1 MKRSLIPMAVVLSV
15 VSLSLN
21 GPSAYGGGRGG
32 GGGHGG
38 GWAGGGHGWSGGGGG
53 RGWGG
58 GGCTHFGSMAARGG
72 QTFTRSGMGTWSG
85 QRWGGRNWNGNN
97 WSGQRWGGGHW
108 NNWNRNGNHHNNNN
122 VIFIGDFGFPLWW
135 GWGYP
140 YYGDGYGYP
149 YGYGYGNG
157 YGYPYGGTTTAI
169 TAALTTGMATRL
181 EGTRTAITAA
191 RATKMAIP
199 PIQEWRSCN
208 ADLRGPGITLAQSME
223 SLGLRRGE
231 QLTLTSANMD
241 LQANR
246 GITECDAIDP
256 PIFQFSDEG
265 VHFGPVASRV
275 SLIEVV
281 ALPIAFGSA
290 YHRAPNGS
298 ISEIRSTPRLSR
310 RARIS

>member
-1 MKRSLIPMAVVLSV
+1 MAT
-15 VSLSLN
+15 
-21 GPSAYGGGRGG
+21 A
-32 GGGHGG
+32 
-38 GWAGGGHGWSGGGGG
+38 
-53 RGWGG
+53 
-58 GGCTHFGSMAARGG
+58 THTDMDTGTAMAIR
-72 QTFTRSGMGTWSG
+72 M
-85 QRWGGRNWNGNN
+85 
-97 WSGQRWGGGHW
+97 
-108 NNWNRNGNHHNNNN
+108 
-122 VIFIGDFGFPLWW
+122 
-135 GWGYP
+135 
-140 YYGDGYGYP
+140 
-149 YGYGYGNG
+149 
-157 YGYPYGGTTTAI
+157 GGTTTAI
-169 TAALTTGMATRL
+169 TAALTTAMATRL
-181 EGTRTAITAA
+181 EGTRAAITAA

-208 ADLRGPGITLAQSME
+208 ADLRGPGITLTQSME
-223 SLGLRRGE
+223 SWGLRRGE

-246 GITECDAIDP
+246 GITECDAIDA